1 MNFLLAN
8 ADNPRGPQMTISDM
22 QSVRRISLV
31 VLVAIM
37 VAFSWLAPLD
47 SSATERV
54 DAGFKR
60 ALVSYAGAR
69 ALNAIISIAQ
79 GTEMSFQALV
89 FGLNLAPGQILDPL
103 NNLVEQLSQLLLI
116 ASVALG
122 IQKIFLSIGASWIIS
137 LVLTAIA
144 GTWCALLLLKRPA
157 PPLLSKLLMVLL
169 MLRFAIPISLVGSG
183 VIFQNFLDSD
193 YRESQAVIEAT
204 SLELER
210 APALAEEVAKSPE
223 AGAKKS
229 GLLGRW
235 FGKLSAETT
244 QEGVTQEAVETP
256 PTSAPEP
263 NATAQNNGDKP
274 GFFEKVN
281 PKKKLEGFKQAAEKA
296 VEHAIQLMVVF
307 ALDTIILPIL
317 LIWALIS
324 VGRGA
329 LVTRRDT
336 QKLLSGK

>member
-1 MNFLLAN
+1 
-8 ADNPRGPQMTISDM
+8 MTISDM

-223 AGAKKS
+223 VGAKKP